1 MPLPSD
7 DPSRYNAMVETSRPL
22 ATDSA
27 YSPSLANLRSL
38 LAIRAIALLGQAGVL
53 AYVLTVS
60 KTTASLRG
68 MAASLVI
75 LALLTVASLWWSTR
89 ARDVSNLQF
98 LAQLMVDVIGW
109 SALMYYS
116 GGADN
121 PFISYYIV
129 PLVVA
134 AAVLPWRYTWLVAA
148 ASVGAY
154 SLLLYF
160 RVPFPLFSPHAAM
173 GHAQGSIHSLGM
185 WFNFLFSAGLI
196 TFFVVRMAAVLREQ
210 EVREME
216 RREDRLRHDQ
226 ILAVASLAA
235 GTAHELGTPL
245 ATMTLLVEELQQDES
260 LGRQAREDI
269 ELLRQQLLQCRG
281 TLAEL
286 SDTAELSAAGA
297 RQVRA
302 TDRFTRTVVE
312 HWSARR
318 PRVSCRVIIAGTGP
332 VPMIAFDQTL
342 PQALENLLNN
352 AADTGSESIEVTVNW
367 TGKTVQIAIRD
378 HGPGVQE
385 SLLRSLGAGSDG
397 LGTAALTEHRAALQ
411 NRGGT
416 GLGIGLLLARAT
428 AERHGGQLQL
438 ANAPGG
444 GAIATLT
451 LPVGGEGA

>member
-1 MPLPSD
+1 MTIAANL
-7 DPSRYNAMVETSRPL
+7 
-22 ATDSA
+22 DSA

-53 AYVLTVS
+53 AYVLLVS
-60 KTTASLRG
+60 RTTQSLAG
-68 MAASLVI
+68 MAASLVV
-75 LALLTVASLWWSTR
+75 LALITVVSLWWSTR
-89 ARDVSNLQF
+89 ASEVGNRQF
-98 LAQLMVDVIGW
+98 FTQLMVDVLGW

-154 SLLLYF
+154 SLLLYY

-173 GHAQGSIHSLGM
+173 GHAQGSVHSLGM

-196 TFFVVRMAAVLREQ
+196 TYFVVRMAAVLRHQ
-210 EVREME
+210 EAEAMR

-245 ATMTLLVEELQQDES
+245 ATMTLLVDEL
-260 LGRQAREDI
+260 RQEPGLRPEARDDL

-286 SDTAELSAAGA
+286 SNTAELSAAGE
-297 RQVRA
+297 RQQRLADHFVRGC
-302 TDRFTRTVVE
+302 VE
-312 HWSARR
+312 RWSARR
-318 PRVSCRVIIAGTGP
+318 PRVSCRVASTGSGK
-332 VPMIAFDQTL
+332 VPAIAFDQTL

-352 AADTGSESIEVTVNW
+352 AADTGSDSVEVTLDWDPREVR
-367 TGKTVQIAIRD
+367 IAVRD
-378 HGPGVQE
+378 HGPGAPTA
-385 SLLRSLGAGSDG
+385 LLARMGDSSAAASAAAGHTV
-397 LGTAALTEHRAALQ
+397 TAAGATQ
-411 NRGGT
+411 G
-416 GLGIGLLLARAT
+416 GLGIGLVLARAT
-428 AERHGGQLQL
+428 AERHGGRITLT
-438 ANAPGG
+438 NAEDGG
-444 GAIATLT
+444 CIATLH
-451 LPVGGEGA
+451 LPAGVTGNDDA

>member
-1 MPLPSD
+1 M
-7 DPSRYNAMVETSRPL
+7 NAANRPKH
-22 ATDSA
+22 SA

-53 AYVLTVS
+53 AYVLLVS
-60 KTTASLRG
+60 RTTQSLWG
-68 MAASLVI
+68 MAASLVL
-75 LALLTVASLWWSTR
+75 LAVITVASLWWSTTAQDIGNR
-89 ARDVSNLQF
+89 TF
-98 LAQLMVDVIGW
+98 FAQLMVDVLGW

-148 ASVGAY
+148 ASVAAY

-173 GHAQGSIHSLGM
+173 GHQQGSVHSLGM

-196 TFFVVRMAAVLREQ
+196 TYFVVRMAAVLREQ
-210 EVREME
+210 EAEEMR

-245 ATMTLLVEELQQDES
+245 GTMTLLAEELQQDAS
-260 LGRQAREDI
+260 LGDQAREDI
-269 ELLRQQLLQCRG
+269 ALMQQQLLQCRKI
-281 TLAEL
+281 LAEL
-286 SDTAELSAAGA
+286 SNTAEVSAAGT
-297 RQVRA
+297 RQRRQA
-302 TDRFTRTVVE
+302 DRLAKSCVE
-312 HWSARR
+312 HWAARR
-318 PRVSCRVIIAGTGP
+318 PRVSCQLQVLGQGP
-332 VPMIAFDQTL
+332 APQVSYDQTL

-352 AADTGSESIEVTVNW
+352 AADTGAERVEVTVDWNAD
-367 TGKTVQIAIRD
+367 TVSIGVRD
-378 HGPGVQE
+378 NGPGAPADVLAGM
-385 SLLRSLGAGSDG
+385 SATAPPVSAAGPGAN
-397 LGTAALTEHRAALQ
+397 AAGRTH
-411 NRGGT
+411 G

-428 AERHGGQLQL
+428 AERHGGHVRLENP
-438 ANAPGG
+438 ADGG
-444 GAIATLT
+444 CLATLT
-451 LPVGGEGA
+451 MPAEPAGG

>member
-1 MPLPSD
+1 MTTAANP
-7 DPSRYNAMVETSRPL
+7 
-22 ATDSA
+22 DSA

-53 AYVLTVS
+53 AYVLLVS
-60 KTTASLRG
+60 RTTQSLSG
-68 MAASLVI
+68 MAVSLVV
-75 LALLTVASLWWSTR
+75 LALITVASLWWSTR
-89 ARDVSNLQF
+89 ASEVDNHQF
-98 LAQLMVDVIGW
+98 FSQLMVDVLGW

-154 SLLLYF
+154 SLLLYY

-173 GHAQGSIHSLGM
+173 GHAQGSVHSLGM
-185 WFNFLFSAGLI
+185 WFNFLFGAGLI
-196 TFFVVRMAAVLREQ
+196 TYFVVRMAAVLRDQ
-210 EVREME
+210 EAEAMR

-245 ATMTLLVEELQQDES
+245 ATMTLLVDELQREPGLSQD
-260 LGRQAREDI
+260 ARDDV

-286 SDTAELSAAGA
+286 SHTAELSAAGE
-297 RQVRA
+297 RQQRPA
-302 TDRFTRTVVE
+302 DRFVRGCVE
-312 HWSARR
+312 RWSARR
-318 PRVSCRVIIAGTGP
+318 PRVSCRVACVGSGSAP
-332 VPMIAFDQTL
+332 LVAFDQTL

-352 AADTGSESIEVTVNW
+352 AADTGSESVEVTLDWDPQEVR
-367 TGKTVQIAIRD
+367 IAVRD
-378 HGPGVQE
+378 RGPG
-385 SLLRSLGAGSDG
+385 AP
-397 LGTAALTEHRAALQ
+397 AALLARMGDSHNTSAAAGYATATTPTAGVQ
-411 NRGGT
+411 G
-416 GLGIGLLLARAT
+416 GLGIGLVLARAT
-428 AERHGGQLQL
+428 AERHGGRLALQ
-438 ANAPGG
+438 NAEGG
-444 GAIATLT
+444 GCIATLH
-451 LPVGGEGA
+451 LPAGGDDA